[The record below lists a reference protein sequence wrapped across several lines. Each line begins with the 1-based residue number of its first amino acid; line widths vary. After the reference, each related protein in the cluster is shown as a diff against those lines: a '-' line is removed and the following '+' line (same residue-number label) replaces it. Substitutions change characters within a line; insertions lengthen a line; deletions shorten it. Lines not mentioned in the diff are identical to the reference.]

1 MTRIRVAGAP
11 LKLGKKIKYLLD
23 AVFGWQAKQ
32 AVAEGGSQVS
42 SFWVAVLPSVKGIM
56 NGYMA

>member
-1 MTRIRVAGAP
+1 